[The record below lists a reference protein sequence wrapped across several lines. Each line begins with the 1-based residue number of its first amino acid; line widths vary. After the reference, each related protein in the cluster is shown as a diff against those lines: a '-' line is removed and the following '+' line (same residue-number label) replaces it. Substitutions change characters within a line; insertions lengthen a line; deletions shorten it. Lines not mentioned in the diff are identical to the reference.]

1 MLCWSIIAFAPHGLG
16 QEYQGKQLVRAELLA
31 ATNAVV
37 PGKPF
42 TVGLLLRMAP
52 AWHTYW
58 KFSGDAGL
66 PSEMKWKLPPGWKIG
81 EIQWPIPLKTIDPG
95 DIQTYGYENEVL
107 LMQEITPP
115 NVVAGI
121 GDAGNVGRA
130 NHEPGSSIPATT
142 VKLSADASWLVC
154 ERICIPGGAT
164 LQLELPAST
173 TSQLAN
179 TELFARYRRLLPQNW
194 PGANVAT
201 ADWSRVGSDL
211 RLKVTS
217 ETLANYSAVDFF
229 PLPEQSTV
237 VGHPRIESRSKNE
250 VVFRIPIESSEKNL
264 SSMAGLL
271 VFSHQPN
278 GEDRAAWQIATPT
291 VVSAARPAP
300 VRGIFTFLLFGFL
313 GGIILNLMPCVL
325 PVISLK
331 IFGFIQQA
339 GQSRQK
345 ILRSGVAFTIGIFA
359 WFITLA
365 LLLIALKAAGRDVT
379 WGGFQFTNAYFVL
392 ALSVIVL
399 VFALN
404 LFGVFEIS
412 LPQSMTRGLLS
423 TTERKDDLG
432 SFFQGVFATVL
443 ATPCT
448 APFLGTALGFAFS
461 QSPAIILSMFVAIA
475 AGMSAPYLLL
485 SAQPAWLRLLPKPG
499 PWMLHVKQFMGFL
512 LLATLLFLLYVL
524 GAQRGLEGAIW
535 ASCFLLVISVACWMK
550 GAFVVPTASVL
561 KRSVVLVLM
570 LVLVFMSGIYFIGD
584 KFHSG
589 NIASADSRLRGDWQA
604 FTPERLQ
611 TELEQGRFVF
621 VDFTAAWCL
630 TCKFNEASVL
640 ESAEVRQA
648 FQRHRIVKMKA
659 DWTNGDPAITKL
671 LQHFGRPGVPL
682 YVLYPGKND
691 EPIVFP
697 ELLTKSM
704 VLEKLE
710 TSAPHNKATG
720 MPRISVSSVVNAPAE
735 KVWAV
740 IRRFDAVVDWL
751 PFVKSSPI
759 EDGGDPTRVGCIR
772 VLTQTDGEVFREV
785 LVALSDAER
794 SYSYTFV
801 SSPVPVRNHQTTLHV
816 LPITDGDRSYVEW
829 SSRFEIDPECE
840 AQLVDLMNRNFLAG
854 LRNLAEKFNRD
865 RAASP

>member
-16 QEYQGKQLVRAELLA
+16 QEYQGKQLVKAELLA
-31 ATNAVV
+31 DTNAVV

-66 PSEMKWKLPPGWKIG
+66 PTELKWKLPAGWKIG

-115 NVVAGI
+115 TKL
-121 GDAGNVGRA
+121 
-130 NHEPGSSIPATT
+130 GSSS

-164 LQLELPAST
+164 VKLGLPVST
-173 TSQLAN
+173 TSQPAN

-194 PGANVAT
+194 PGANAAA
-201 ADWSRVGSDL
+201 ADWGRVGSDL

-217 ETLANYSAVDFF
+217 ETLANYPAVDFF

-278 GEDRAAWQIATPT
+278 GEDRAAWQLTTPPA
-291 VVSAARPAP
+291 VSAARPAP

-359 WFITLA
+359 WFIALA

-412 LPQSMTRGLLS
+412 MPQSMTRGLLS

-443 ATPCT
+443 ATPCS

-461 QSPAIILSMFVAIA
+461 QSPATILSMFVAIA

-485 SAQPAWLRLLPKPG
+485 SAQPAWLRFLPRPG

-561 KRSVVLVLM
+561 KRSVVLALM
-570 LVLVFMSGIYFIGD
+570 LVLVFASGIYFIGD
-584 KFHSG
+584 KFHFA
-589 NIASADSRLRGDWQA
+589 NIASANSRLRGDWQA
-604 FTPERLQ
+604 FTPEQLQ
-611 TELEQGRFVF
+611 AELEQGRFVF

-630 TCKFNEASVL
+630 TCKFNEANVL

-648 FQRHRIVKMKA
+648 FQRHGIVKLKA
-659 DWTNGDPAITKL
+659 DWTNGDPVITKL

-682 YVLYPGKND
+682 YVLYPGKNE

-710 TSAPHNKATG
+710 T
-720 MPRISVSSVVNAPAE
+720 ISPNVASQ
-735 KVWAV
+735 K
-740 IRRFDAVVDWL
+740 I
-751 PFVKSSPI
+751 
-759 EDGGDPTRVGCIR
+759 T
-772 VLTQTDGEVFREV
+772 TDE
-785 LVALSDAER
+785 
-794 SYSYTFV
+794 
-801 SSPVPVRNHQTTLHV
+801 H
-816 LPITDGDRSYVEW
+816 
-829 SSRFEIDPECE
+829 
-840 AQLVDLMNRNFLAG
+840 
-854 LRNLAEKFNRD
+854 
-865 RAASP
+865 

>member
-1 MLCWSIIAFAPHGLG
+1 MRLASRLASGCVLCWSIIAFAPHGLG

-31 ATNAVV
+31 DTNAVI
-37 PGKPF
+37 PGKSF

-66 PSEMKWKLPPGWKIG
+66 PSELKWKLPPGWKIG

-115 NVVAGI
+115 TKL
-121 GDAGNVGRA
+121 D
-130 NHEPGSSIPATT
+130 SSS

-164 LQLELPAST
+164 SQLELPVSIAS
-173 TSQLAN
+173 QPAN
-179 TELFARYRRLLPQNW
+179 TELFTRYRRLLPQNW
-194 PGANVAT
+194 PGANVAK

-217 ETLANYSAVDFF
+217 ESLASYPAVDFF
-229 PLPEQSTV
+229 PLPEQNTV
-237 VGHPRIESRSKNE
+237 VGHPRIESRNNNE
-250 VVFRIPIESSEKNL
+250 AVFRIPIESSEKNL
-264 SSMAGLL
+264 LSMAGLV

-278 GEDRAAWQIATPT
+278 GEARAAWQIA
-291 VVSAARPAP
+291 SAPAGARTGLSASLSGRPAP
-300 VRGIFTFLLFGFL
+300 VRGIFTFLLFGFI

-345 ILRSGVAFTIGIFA
+345 ILRSGIAFATGIFA
-359 WFITLA
+359 WFIALA

-392 ALSVIVL
+392 VLSVIVL

-423 TTERKDDLG
+423 TTERKDLLG

-485 SAQPAWLRLLPKPG
+485 SAQPAWLRFLPRPG

-524 GAQRGLEGAIW
+524 GAQRGLEGVIW

-550 GAFVVPTASVL
+550 GAFVVPTSSAA
-561 KRSVVLVLM
+561 KRSITLVLM
-570 LVLVFMSGIYFIGD
+570 LVLVFASGIYFIGN
-584 KFHSG
+584 KFHSA

-611 TELEQGRFVF
+611 GELEQGRVVF

-640 ESAEVRQA
+640 ESADVRQA
-648 FQRHRIVKMKA
+648 FQRHGIVKLKA
-659 DWTNGDPAITKL
+659 DWTNGDPVITKL

-682 YVLYPGKND
+682 YVLYPGKNE

-710 TSAPHNKATG
+710 TSART
-720 MPRISVSSVVNAPAE
+720 
-735 KVWAV
+735 
-740 IRRFDAVVDWL
+740 
-751 PFVKSSPI
+751 
-759 EDGGDPTRVGCIR
+759 
-772 VLTQTDGEVFREV
+772 
-785 LVALSDAER
+785 VAS
-794 SYSYTFV
+794 
-801 SSPVPVRNHQTTLHV
+801 Q
-816 LPITDGDRSYVEW
+816 
-829 SSRFEIDPECE
+829 
-840 AQLVDLMNRNFLAG
+840 
-854 LRNLAEKFNRD
+854 
-865 RAASP
+865 